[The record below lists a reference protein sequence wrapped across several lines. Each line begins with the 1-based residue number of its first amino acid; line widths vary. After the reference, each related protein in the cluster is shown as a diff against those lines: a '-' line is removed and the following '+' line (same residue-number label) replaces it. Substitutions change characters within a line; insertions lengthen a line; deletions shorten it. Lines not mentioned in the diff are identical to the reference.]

1 MTLPIQFSAE
11 ASAELDDAAIWY
23 DEQRA
28 GLGDEFLDV
37 VSETLDTLASWP
49 HSGAPV
55 DDVPADL
62 EVRRAGFSLPV
73 PRRLHRARRQS
84 PRPRRRTRPSAAFV
98 LGTSSR
104 PLSGSE

>member
-11 ASAELDDAAIWY
+11 AAAELDDAAIWY

-37 VSETLDTLASWP
+37 VSETLDTLASLP
-49 HSGAPV
+49 HSGVPV

-62 EVRRAGFSLPV
+62 EVRRAPV
-73 PRRLHRARRQS
+73 ARFPYHVGDIVLDDRV
-84 PRPRRRTRPSAAFV
+84 RVLAVAHDRRRPSYWAPRVA
-98 LGTSSR
+98 R
-104 PLSGSE
+104 

>member
-37 VSETLDTLASWP
+37 VSETLDTLATWP
-49 HSGAPV
+49 HSGAPL
-55 DDVPADL
+55 DDVAADL
-62 EVRRAGFSLPV
+62 EVRRAPI
-73 PRRLHRARRQS
+73 ARFPYHVGYIVLDDRV
-84 PRPRRRTRPSAAFV
+84 RVLAVAHDRRRPSHWAPRVA
-98 LGTSSR
+98 R
-104 PLSGSE
+104 

>member
-1 MTLPIQFSAE
+1 MTLAIQLSAE

-37 VSETLDTLASWP
+37 VNETLDTLASWP

-55 DDVPADL
+55 GDVPADL
-62 EVRRAGFSLPV
+62 EVRRAPV
-73 PRRLHRARRQS
+73 ARFPYHVGYIVLDDEVRVLAVAHD
-84 PRPRRRTRPSAAFV
+84 RRRPSYWAPRVA
-98 LGTSSR
+98 R
-104 PLSGSE
+104 

>member
-62 EVRRAGFSLPV
+62 EVRRAPV
-73 PRRLHRARRQS
+73 AHFPYHVGYIVLDDRVRVLAIAHD
-84 PRPRRRTRPSAAFV
+84 RRRPSYWAPRVA
-98 LGTSSR
+98 R
-104 PLSGSE
+104 